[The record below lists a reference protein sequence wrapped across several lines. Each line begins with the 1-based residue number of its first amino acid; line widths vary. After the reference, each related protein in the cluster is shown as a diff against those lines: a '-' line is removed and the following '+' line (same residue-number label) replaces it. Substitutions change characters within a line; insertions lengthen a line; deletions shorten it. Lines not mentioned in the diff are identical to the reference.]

1 MYTRFSPLAI
11 GALVVAA
18 VVLMPGRSW
27 AVFYPLGPSSDEWG
41 LKYDL
46 QVSATSGDELNVA
59 FTLANGGRLKP
70 VYSITV
76 VAFSKLQSDGGR
88 SYLVKTP
95 IELKTTKDGK
105 LAGQVQIRKEY
116 ADIAMIRILTLTVD
130 GRRQTAG
137 AAYYD
142 IPLKKFLNKAPVA
155 ASSPTPSSIAA
166 PPASKVVK

>member
-1 MYTRFSPLAI
+1 MYTRFSPLLI

-27 AVFYPLGPSSDEWG
+27 AVFYALGPSSNEWG

-46 QVSATSGDELNVA
+46 EVNATSGDELNVA
-59 FTLANGGRLKP
+59 FTLSDGGRLKP
-70 VYSITV
+70 IYSVTV
-76 VAFSKLQSDGGR
+76 VAFSKPQGDGGR
-88 SYLVKTP
+88 SYLVKTR
-95 IELKTTKDGK
+95 IKLKNTKDGR
-105 LAGQVQIRKEY
+105 LAGQVQLRKKY

-142 IPLKKFLNKAPVA
+142 IPLKKFLNKDPVA
-155 ASSPTPSSIAA
+155 ASSPTPSYIAA

>member
-1 MYTRFSPLAI
+1 MNTRLSPLAMCAVI
-11 GALVVAA
+11 IAA

-27 AVFYPLGPSSDEWG
+27 AVFFPLGPSSNDWG

-46 QVSATSGDELNVA
+46 EVNAASGDTLNVA
-59 FTLANGGRLKP
+59 FTLVDGGRLAP
-70 VYSITV
+70 VYSITL
-76 VAFSKLQSDGGR
+76 VAFSKPHADGGR

-105 LAGQVQIRKEY
+105 RAGQVQIRKEF
-116 ADIAMIRILTLTVD
+116 ADIAVLRVLTLTVD

-142 IPLKKFLNKAPVA
+142 IPLAKFLNKAPLA
-155 ASSPTPSSIAA
+155 ASSQTSPSMAA
-166 PPASKVVK
+166 PPASKVLK